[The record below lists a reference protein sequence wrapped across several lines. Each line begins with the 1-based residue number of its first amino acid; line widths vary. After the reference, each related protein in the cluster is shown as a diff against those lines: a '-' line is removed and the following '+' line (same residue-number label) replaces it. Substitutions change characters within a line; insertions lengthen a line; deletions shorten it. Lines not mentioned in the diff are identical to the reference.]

1 MSTPLFRDE
10 VVQARRARW
19 LGAIVLDHPPGAVG
33 GMALCAL
40 AATLVVGLLANGE
53 YTRRT
58 QVAGVLVP
66 SEGTAT
72 LVAPVAGLVVAV
84 HVAEDGAVQEHAALA
99 TVRVPLATAHG
110 DDGAAIAAGIE
121 RRRAATR
128 DTYGSR
134 RRRLLRP

>member
-84 HVAEDGAVQEHAALA
+84 HVAEDGSVQEHGNTSAHDETCAL
-99 TVRVPLATAHG
+99 
-110 DDGAAIAAGIE
+110 
-121 RRRAATR
+121 
-128 DTYGSR
+128 SR
-134 RRRLLRP
+134 SF